1 MRTGL
6 GHLPY
11 EERLQRLGLLSLE
24 KRRLGGDMI
33 ESLAHQ
39 PAMAAI
45 SEQLQNMEKVSKDL
59 LKLMAGGKATEM
71 LKDNL
76 AKQEQMIDKMLE
88 TQKTTKQLIRELM
101 TTEENVAQKLSDR
114 EEELKAS
121 LQKLQK
127 IEAELHQAREDEA
140 TLKTRTKY
148 PSMAVY
154 GAKSSIHW
162 GYTELRKELEA
173 LKEEIRQQERN
184 EAEEADSSTTAKY
197 RVHLYYL
204 ICHIDWDYSCEPT
217 VIKGTHYGPDI
228 AQAINLDSS
237 QHSRC
242 FISDF
247 LWSLVNTSW

>member
-1 MRTGL
+1 MDQSALCEAWWR
-6 GHLPY
+6 PI
-11 EERLQRLGLLSLE
+11 RAQSPLSSSGADLE
-24 KRRLGGDMI
+24 SPVRGGGG
-33 ESLAHQ
+33 LAHQ

-140 TLKTRTKY
+140 TLKTRTN
-148 PSMAVY
+148 
-154 GAKSSIHW
+154 
-162 GYTELRKELEA
+162 ELRKELEA